1 MNDWFIAAYVTIG
14 SGIALY
20 IGQFLDRALP

>member
-14 SGIALY
+14 CVIALLF
-20 IGQFLDRALP
+20 GQMLDQWLP

>member
-14 SGIALY
+14 CVVALF
-20 IGQFLDRALP
+20 IGQWIDKALP